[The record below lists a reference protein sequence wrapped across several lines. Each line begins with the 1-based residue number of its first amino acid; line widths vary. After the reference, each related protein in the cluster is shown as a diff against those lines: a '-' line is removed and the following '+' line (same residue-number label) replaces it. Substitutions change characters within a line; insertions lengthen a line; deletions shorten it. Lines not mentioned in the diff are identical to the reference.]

1 MHMNLHVHD
10 SHKHVT
16 ATPLWVT
23 TGYVP
28 VGKGHMIL
36 HHSTSID
43 WFPSVPV
50 WWNRVEHSFTINSVI
65 WGYHVYK
72 MDLQSSTVHKE
83 LENIVILVMEVAMK
97 RATLRATAS
106 VVSRHINIP
115 HFMSAI
121 CSIFYVKAAPS
132 SVAL

>member
-1 MHMNLHVHD
+1 
-10 SHKHVT
+10 
-16 ATPLWVT
+16 
-23 TGYVP
+23 
-28 VGKGHMIL
+28 
-36 HHSTSID
+36 
-43 WFPSVPV
+43 
-50 WWNRVEHSFTINSVI
+50 
-65 WGYHVYK
+65 